1 MLANKSF
8 TDGDIICIKL
18 VNGEE
23 IIATFKSIEADKI
36 NLFEPFTLTMNEQG
50 LGMVPF
56 MVLAEPGYV
65 TINRAHVVT
74 TVSAR
79 KDAVDSYANARINIA
94 KQYKDNQS

>member
-18 VNGEE
+18 INGEE
-23 IIATFKSIEADKI
+23 IIATFKSIETDKL
-36 NLFEPFTLTMNEQG
+36 NLFAPFTLTMNEQG

-56 MVLAEPGYV
+56 MILAEPGYIS
-65 TINRAHVVT
+65 INIAHVVT

-94 KQYKDNQS
+94 KQYQGN

>member
-8 TDGDIICIKL
+8 IDGDIICIKL

-23 IIATFKSIEADKI
+23 IIATFKSIEPDKL
-36 NLFEPFTLTMNEQG
+36 NLLEPFTLTMNEKG

-56 MVLAEPGYV
+56 MVLAEPGYI
-65 TINRAHVVT
+65 TINRSHVVT
-74 TVSAR
+74 IVSAR

-94 KQYKDNQS
+94 KQYQGN

>member
-23 IIATFKSIEADKI
+23 IIAAFKGIERDRL
-36 NLFEPFTLTMNEQG
+36 NLLEPFTLTMNEQG

-56 MVLAEPGYV
+56 MVLAEPGYIS
-65 TINRAHVVT
+65 INTAHVVA
-74 TVSAR
+74 TVAAR
-79 KDAVDSYANARINIA
+79 KDAVDSYASARINIA
-94 KQYKDNQS
+94 KQYQGN

>member
-8 TDGDIICIKL
+8 TDGDIICVKL
-18 VNGEE
+18 ANGEE
-23 IIATFKSIEADKI
+23 IVATFKSIETDKL

-56 MVLAEPGYV
+56 MMLAEPGYV
-65 TINRAHVVT
+65 TINRAHIVA

-94 KQYKDNQS
+94 KQYKGN